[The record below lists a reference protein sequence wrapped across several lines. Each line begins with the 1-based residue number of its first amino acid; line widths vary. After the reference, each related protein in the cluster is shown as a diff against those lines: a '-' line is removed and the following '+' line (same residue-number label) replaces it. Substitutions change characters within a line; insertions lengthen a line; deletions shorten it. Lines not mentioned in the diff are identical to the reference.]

1 MVRENNQ
8 LQERLSSIEHIQM
21 EHKGNVHDVVTRMR
35 EYVYMLEQAQ
45 DAIQLMQEPATKHQV
60 PLLHDIDSLS
70 VSVQDLGLDSR
81 RTSETSS
88 YITEDE
94 DIGISLRKESQ
105 TTTDHRHQQQQ
116 QQQQHL
122 TIPSSYITSH
132 PRIVHKR
139 SSFPA
144 FLPSPVLGPQKNSN
158 SMQSRHHYKQQ
169 HLHPDQ
175 IQQQEHPQRQAQK
188 PRKLK
193 KPTSQPGLLLL
204 LSD

>member
-1 MVRENNQ
+1 
-8 LQERLSSIEHIQM
+8 M

-45 DAIQLMQEPATKHQV
+45 DAIQLMQEPTMKHQV
-60 PLLHDIDSLS
+60 SLHDIDTLS

-105 TTTDHRHQQQQ
+105 TTLIQQQQ
-116 QQQQHL
+116 QQQQQQYL
-122 TIPSSYITSH
+122 TIPTSQNTSY
-132 PRIVHKR
+132 PRIHKR
-139 SSFPA
+139 ASFPA
-144 FLPSPVLGPQKNSN
+144 LPSSPVLGPQKYSN
-158 SMQSRHHYKQQ
+158 FMQPQHHYKQQ
-169 HLHPDQ
+169 HHHTEQ
-175 IQQQEHPQRQAQK
+175 TQQQAQK